1 MALRSCGARFSV
13 PLPASAGSRAGRA
26 VLGRR
31 RRTEVRRCTLKRA
44 PQGSRDDVLD
54 TLVALRQPEHE
65 VPDDIPLDLGRSGFD
80 RVSAASQIPIGPLPV
95 VESLCR
101 PMIELTIGPL
111 NLHRDLLESLV
122 QLAPEDLL
130 DRPLRPR

>member
-1 MALRSCGARFSV
+1 MEG
-13 PLPASAGSRAGRA
+13 
-26 VLGRR
+26 
-31 RRTEVRRCTLKRA
+31 A

-130 DRPLRPR
+130 ERPLRPRHARFLDSAESPELVQAHDFNCGITLR